1 MGTVTWSRPGS
12 LAIRN
17 CFCDISASCEAV
29 TGRSDPNGPEYT
41 HSFELLMTCDHF
53 MTLPAAPPRH
63 DWPPRPPPSA
73 QERLSP
79 GHTSPTQHR
88 WDNHSIYHFPDCLWQ
103 RWFRAAN
110 KSHST
115 RALVSRLIELNDT
128 RHVCWISL
136 GKKENKFLY
145 FYQSVAYHLG
155 FQYKITMS
163 FPECCADTDKLACSK
178 KAHQF

>member
-1 MGTVTWSRPGS
+1 MRQSQGEVTQMDQNTLTALNSWW
-12 LAIRN
+12 LATT
-17 CFCDISASCEAV
+17 SW
-29 TGRSDPNGPEYT
+29 
-41 HSFELLMTCDHF
+41 HF
-53 MTLPAAPPRH
+53 LPRH
-63 DWPPRPPPSA
+63 HVTIWPPRPPPSA

-115 RALVSRLIELNDT
+115 HALVSRLIELNDT